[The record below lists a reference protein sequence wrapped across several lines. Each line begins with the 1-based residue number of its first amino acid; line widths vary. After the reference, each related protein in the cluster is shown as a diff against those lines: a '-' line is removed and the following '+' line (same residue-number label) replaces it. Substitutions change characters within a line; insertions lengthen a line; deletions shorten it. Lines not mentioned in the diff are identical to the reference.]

1 MILIIYIIKFLYI
14 HNILYNLINTLDMDL
29 NIAEFFV
36 NESKNFLGGVV
47 NKIGSIKF
55 NNMYYKYLDY
65 YELNESICKFKSVNY
80 IAIILPIL
88 ICLIFYVATITYI
101 TNSVLNFYL
110 QEKKDVIINNK
121 RKFSTY
127 TNVNVDDIKNKIHKK
142 NFNNLKNN
150 KLYP

>member
-1 MILIIYIIKFLYI
+1 
-14 HNILYNLINTLDMDL
+14 MDL

-65 YELNESICKFKSVNY
+65 YELNESICKFKTVNY